1 MKIRVY
7 YEDTDAGGVVYHSH
21 YLNFCER
28 ARSEAF
34 FGAADI
40 FDATRGHFLV
50 SKANC
55 AFLKSAHLGDIL
67 DVRSAI
73 LQIKNASVIIRQD
86 IFRLFDNTTQSAN
99 LQGFERLQNQKFSE
113 NSNFEI
119 SKFNKKS
126 SLENHTFNKN
136 LSSKKS
142 TLDKNSHKIQGENLG
157 ENLGEKVFSA
167 EFTLVF
173 VKNSKPSPMSADLK
187 VKFKDIFRE

>member
-34 FGAADI
+34 FSTADI
-40 FDATRGHFLV
+40 FDAVRGHFLV

-73 LQIKNASVIIRQD
+73 LQIKNASVIIRQE
-86 IFRLFDNTTQSAN
+86 IF
-99 LQGFERLQNQKFSE
+99 KV
-113 NSNFEI
+113 NSREF
-119 SKFNKKS
+119 
-126 SLENHTFNKN
+126 
-136 LSSKKS
+136 
-142 TLDKNSHKIQGENLG
+142 SHKIQSENLG

-173 VKNSKPSPMSADLK
+173 VKNSKPSPMGADLK
-187 VKFKDIFRE
+187 AKFMKLFRE